1 MIRVRLGRTF
11 RPEIRFE
18 DSEDRVG
25 RVLVAYQLH
34 VYAYR

>member
-1 MIRVRLGRTF
+1 MSSIMIRVRLGRTF

-18 DSEDRVG
+18 DSEDRV
-25 RVLVAYQLH
+25 AYQLH